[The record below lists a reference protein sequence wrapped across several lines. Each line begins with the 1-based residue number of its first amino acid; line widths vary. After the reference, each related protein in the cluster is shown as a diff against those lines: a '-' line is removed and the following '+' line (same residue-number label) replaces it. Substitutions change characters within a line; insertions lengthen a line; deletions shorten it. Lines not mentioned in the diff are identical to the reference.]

1 MLFWV
6 TTCGRESTF
15 NNPRLSAIARNA
27 SKRKW
32 AFDVINSRPLVG
44 VRGTKLENNGMVPAG
59 VPEIK
64 GAEVAGS
71 GGKTG
76 GIGTVVG
83 DGLMMGRLPTA
94 PLPPPPVR
102 PVAQAEAELE
112 PITSRKRPR

>member
-64 GAEVAGS
+64 GAEVAVS
-71 GGKTG
+71 GGQAGRIATEVG
-76 GIGTVVG
+76 ARFIMVVP
-83 DGLMMGRLPTA
+83 PTA
-94 PLPPPPVR
+94 PLPPTPVPPL
-102 PVAQAEAELE
+102 A
-112 PITSRKRPR
+112 S

>member
-64 GAEVAGS
+64 GAEVAVSVGKA
-71 GGKTG
+71 GGVPTG
-76 GIGTVVG
+76 GGG
-83 DGLMMGRLPTA
+83 CFMFERRSSA
-94 PLPPPPVR
+94 PL
-102 PVAQAEAELE
+102 
-112 PITSRKRPR
+112 TSP

>member
-64 GAEVAGS
+64 GAEVAGA
-71 GGKTG
+71 GGKPA
-76 GIGTVVG
+76 GI
-83 DGLMMGRLPTA
+83 PTQVRAWFMNAVLAPA
-94 PLPPPPVR
+94 PLTPPQVPPLGQTR
-102 PVAQAEAELE
+102 GL
-112 PITSRKRPR
+112 